1 MKISIVGVKERAT
14 AWEKHLRKLSIVKEV
29 VITSNLQI
37 EDNPDAVLLIDDS
50 NDKLQRL
57 LNSIKAGHHTYL
69 ISKLPTEL
77 SLLEKV
83 YHVSEEAHVNVQF
96 SHWPSLSESLN
107 WIQQQVNKPNLIQI
121 KKESVPRNYRVIDEE
136 DFEHDWIDELAL
148 VIKWMGGNIHRYE
161 VKPVKLGTMSL
172 GLNLTLRYEN
182 SAVVSM
188 QYLASSV
195 KERHQRVFSNE
206 NIMADFNVIK
216 QKVRLHKLN
225 DLNRIAI
232 QEKVFDPSDTA
243 EWSVVQFIKSIQLGQ
258 PALFSPFDALQTA
271 RAVNKI
277 KSLIQNN

>member
-1 MKISIVGVKERAT
+1 M
-14 AWEKHLRKLSIVKEV
+14 
-29 VITSNLQI
+29 
-37 EDNPDAVLLIDDS
+37 
-50 NDKLQRL
+50 
-57 LNSIKAGHHTYL
+57 
-69 ISKLPTEL
+69 
-77 SLLEKV
+77 
-83 YHVSEEAHVNVQF
+83 QF

-258 PALFSPFDALQTA
+258 PSLFSPFDALQTA